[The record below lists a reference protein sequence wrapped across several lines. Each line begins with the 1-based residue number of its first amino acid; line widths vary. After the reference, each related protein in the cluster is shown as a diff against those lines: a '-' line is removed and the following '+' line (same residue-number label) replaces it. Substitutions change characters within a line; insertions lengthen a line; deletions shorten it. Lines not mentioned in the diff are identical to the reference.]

1 MQVHTLYICV
11 ATFPAQHFPKLRFY
25 EFFVATRY
33 PHQISAKY
41 CLLKLMN
48 QPSPVSKI
56 DNRKKTSSSSI
67 WPNVEPSRHTTGWN
81 NFCRR
86 ILFLLQGVLA
96 SRSTLNILVIFYWN
110 FLLGG
115 SHLWPLSVNMST
127 SIIWCDSNKK
137 VQYFSVW
144 LWYTLCSP
152 LMAYHHNDRL
162 CEKVS
167 WLLPNHIPIKLLF
180 LFSTQLN

>member
-1 MQVHTLYICV
+1 MKASSTLGIHTPLVQRSKNYWIFFWRSVSNVIECSKFFQTSAKICSLILRFAKTLMQVCTLYICV

-67 WPNVEPSRHTTGWN
+67 WPNVEPSRHTMDWK

-86 ILFLLQGVLA
+86 ISLFL
-96 SRSTLNILVIFYWN
+96 
-110 FLLGG
+110 
-115 SHLWPLSVNMST
+115 P
-127 SIIWCDSNKK
+127 
-137 VQYFSVW
+137 
-144 LWYTLCSP
+144 
-152 LMAYHHNDRL
+152 
-162 CEKVS
+162 
-167 WLLPNHIPIKLLF
+167 
-180 LFSTQLN
+180 

>member
-1 MQVHTLYICV
+1 MQKLNAGPYTLYICV

-67 WPNVEPSRHTTGWN
+67 WPNVEPSRHTMCWN
-81 NFCRR
+81 IFCRR
-86 ILFLLQGVLA
+86 ISFV
-96 SRSTLNILVIFYWN
+96 SIFFPFICHFTKKN
-110 FLLGG
+110 TQPHGLG
-115 SHLWPLSVNMST
+115 SLTKIPQNST
-127 SIIWCDSNKK
+127 SFRKSQFFPINLK
-137 VQYFSVW
+137 VIRTV
-144 LWYTLCSP
+144 L
-152 LMAYHHNDRL
+152 
-162 CEKVS
+162 
-167 WLLPNHIPIKLLF
+167 
-180 LFSTQLN
+180 

>member
-1 MQVHTLYICV
+1 MTNIFRVLLESKGAFMHQRWQGGKYVNLLLSH
-11 ATFPAQHFPKLRFY
+11 QHCIY
-25 EFFVATRY
+25 A
-33 PHQISAKY
+33 
-41 CLLKLMN
+41 
-48 QPSPVSKI
+48 
-56 DNRKKTSSSSI
+56 
-67 WPNVEPSRHTTGWN
+67 
-81 NFCRR
+81 
-86 ILFLLQGVLA
+86 
-96 SRSTLNILVIFYWN
+96 RSTLNILVIFYWN

>member
-1 MQVHTLYICV
+1 MQVYTLYICV

-67 WPNVEPSRHTTGWN
+67 WPNVEPSRHTMGWN
-81 NFCRR
+81 NFFCRR
-86 ILFLLQGVLA
+86 IG
-96 SRSTLNILVIFYWN
+96 I
-110 FLLGG
+110 
-115 SHLWPLSVNMST
+115 
-127 SIIWCDSNKK
+127 
-137 VQYFSVW
+137 
-144 LWYTLCSP
+144 
-152 LMAYHHNDRL
+152 
-162 CEKVS
+162 
-167 WLLPNHIPIKLLF
+167 LLPKLFWLTVGKNCSSDREKTFEIRGWRPRICKVFEITRTICSNSERSEQF
-180 LFSTQLN
+180 LVTECFFNFFLEVSQM